1 MRWII
6 GDIHGM
12 LRPLQ
17 TVLAEVNRRDPWAHL
32 LFVGDYVN
40 RGPDSNGVIELLL
53 TLKNAHFIRGNHD
66 DIFDMI
72 LHGSCYVT
80 HPAAPDPVNAF
91 CWFIEHGLADTFTS
105 YGIDYAELE
114 HARHRPSPERI
125 KRFGDAVPA
134 KHKTFIRRLQP
145 VIEHDD
151 LFVAHGMW
159 GADEPDTSLSQVLGV
174 HPILRNQLL
183 WGRFGLEISQKKR
196 WKRTGYFG
204 HTPVQ
209 ALPPNVRGEEPTP
222 ARGPSIVM
230 VDTGAAVS
238 PDGRLSAVCAESGAV
253 VQAERNGSL
262 VP

>member
-80 HPAAPDPVNAF
+80 HPAAPDPLSAF
-91 CWFIEHGLADTFTS
+91 CWFMEHGLADTFIS
-105 YGIDYAELE
+105 YGIDYAELVAGALADDQRAIVVDNIPWPAQAG
-114 HARHRPSPERI
+114 HVL
-125 KRFGDAVPA
+125 GDYG
-134 KHKTFIRRLQP
+134 RRL
-145 VIEHDD
+145 VR
-151 LFVAHGMW
+151 
-159 GADEPDTSLSQVLGV
+159 LGV
-174 HPILRNQLL
+174 EAH
-183 WGRFGLEISQKKR
+183 
-196 WKRTGYFG
+196 
-204 HTPVQ
+204 
-209 ALPPNVRGEEPTP
+209 A
-222 ARGPSIVM
+222 
-230 VDTGAAVS
+230 
-238 PDGRLSAVCAESGAV
+238 
-253 VQAERNGSL
+253 
-262 VP
+262 